1 MCVLVKVGHFF
12 RRGVILDLQVAFRL
26 IFCFNGV
33 QFFESDVLL
42 HIISVLFMYLFWS
55 CSSRALSPRSTKRA
69 RLDSDRCSQ
78 KRPRAKINPF
88 SLCLLQQYGSSEG
101 AYDPGCDPSPT
112 MPQLHDHAHAH
123 DQASAHEQ
131 APLTPS
137 SSSSSSNSSAGSS
150 SSGGP
155 ASFVSPCSDRG
166 NNYVSPGS
174 DAGSTGKE
182 MGVLPPPS
190 VSLVLGSCRGTVAVG
205 EGTTGG
211 SHSKNLFFFIFSIS

>member
-1 MCVLVKVGHFF
+1 MTDARKKA
-12 RRGVILDLQVAFRL
+12 R
-26 IFCFNGV
+26 
-33 QFFESDVLL
+33 
-42 HIISVLFMYLFWS
+42 
-55 CSSRALSPRSTKRA
+55 TK
-69 RLDSDRCSQ
+69 S
-78 KRPRAKINPF
+78 NPF
-88 SLCLLQQYGSSEG
+88 SLPPSQQYGSSEG

-174 DAGSTGKE
+174 DAGSTGE
-182 MGVLPPPS
+182 EEGLAPPAHPPARLLS
-190 VSLVLGSCRGTVAVG
+190 WVVAGEAGRG
-205 EGTTGG
+205 
-211 SHSKNLFFFIFSIS
+211 